1 MYRLASG
8 DPFLNRA
15 FRFVLR
21 LVFPVQ
27 SAFPNATRL
36 SNSSSVAGSA
46 FCLIAL
52 NRGNFD
58 LVML

>member
-21 LVFPVQ
+21 LG
-27 SAFPNATRL
+27 N
-36 SNSSSVAGSA
+36 A
-46 FCLIAL
+46 FCLIVL

>member
-21 LVFPVQ
+21 L
-27 SAFPNATRL
+27 
-36 SNSSSVAGSA
+36 GSA
-46 FCLIAL
+46 FCFIVFNL
-52 NRGNFD
+52 GNFD
-58 LVML
+58 FVKL